1 MIFVFLIIVSLGVFY
16 YFASKSLPNYSGD
29 HKVQGISNPVEIV
42 RAEHNIPHIFGTTDN
57 DVFFALGYVH
67 AQDRLWQMINLRRV
81 AQGRLSEIYGMETL
95 EIDELMRRFD
105 LYDLASNSL
114 PFQDRQTIEAL
125 EAYARGVNTQLN
137 SAKSTWRGRGAP
149 EFLLFRT
156 AIQPWTPVDSLA
168 ILNLQTVRLASH
180 LENEILGQRILAK
193 LGAEK
198 LKTILPEAYSPN
210 LIPFGRTSPLADT
223 LEETEVSEG
232 DNSIE
237 LSVGDLLG
245 SGGGSNAWIISPKKT
260 VNGKALFASD
270 PHLGLSVPAIWY
282 LTRLELS
289 NGGVIGATIPGVPAV
304 IAGRSSHLAWG
315 ITYANIDDQDLY
327 FERLD
332 PTNDNRYLT
341 PTGFKNFRN
350 RLSHIEVKGEAL
362 PTTIQLSWT
371 ENGPVIPPKFYDLNS
386 IIPEGH
392 VASLAWTLFE
402 PQNTSLSAAI
412 GVMTAPTLD
421 EGLRQIEKVHSPGLN
436 FFISDGDNI
445 AYQMVGKL
453 PLRGLFHE
461 TEGRLPSAGW
471 KYRNRWIGTVPF
483 EEMPR
488 IINPSIGYLANTNNK
503 PIDIDQEYPYHLSYY
518 WSDTKRYKRLDYIL
532 NSRPIHSKQSVIQAQ
547 IDIVSETARTLVP
560 LFSRGMGHLIGANP
574 ADTQSG
580 IKIKALGLLNDWVG
594 DMDQDKVQPLI
605 YSQWLVSIFR
615 LITQDELGTISDE
628 YSYPDADFLERVFKD
643 IDGASV
649 WCDFIQ
655 TERVEDCDMIA
666 SLALDDTLRALVT
679 SFGEDISLWKWGEV
693 HQINHNHTPLG
704 SVPLLSWLNIK
715 YPGSGSDDT
724 LNRTSPT
731 GELPNIFSSEHGP
744 GYRGVYDFSNLDS
757 SEFIISTGQSGHP
770 LSQYYDDLSILFA
783 QNKYLRM
790 SLDPEVARSNSIGTI
805 NLQP

>member
-1 MIFVFLIIVSLGVFY
+1 MIFVFLIIVSLAGLY
-16 YFASKSLPNYSGD
+16 YFASKSLPNYSGNY
-29 HKVQGISNPVEIV
+29 KVQGVSNPVEIV
-42 RAEHNIPHIFGTTDN
+42 RAEHNIPHIFGNTDS

-81 AQGRLSEIYGMETL
+81 AQGRLSEIYGKETL

-114 PFQDRQTIEAL
+114 PFQDRQTVEAL
-125 EAYARGVNTQLN
+125 EAYSRGVNTQLN
-137 SAKSTWRGRGAP
+137 SVKSIWHGRGAP
-149 EFLLFRT
+149 EFLLFRST
-156 AIQPWTPVDSLA
+156 IQPWTPVDSLA
-168 ILNLQTVRLASH
+168 ILSLQTVRLASH
-180 LENEILGQRILAK
+180 LENEILGQRVLSK

-198 LKTILPEAYSPN
+198 LKTILPETYSPN
-210 LIPFGRTSPLADT
+210 VIPFGMTAPLKDT
-223 LEETEVSEG
+223 FREA
-232 DNSIE
+232 E
-237 LSVGDLLG
+237 LSLKVNSNGLTVGDFLG
-245 SGGGSNAWIISPKKT
+245 SGGGSNAWIIAPQKT
-260 VNGKALFASD
+260 VDGKAIMATD
-270 PHLGLSVPAIWY
+270 PHLGLSVPSIWY
-282 LTRLELS
+282 LARLELS
-289 NGGVIGATIPGVPAV
+289 NGGVIGATIPGIPAV
-304 IAGRSSHLAWG
+304 IAGRSSDLAWG

-350 RLSHIEVKGEAL
+350 RLSHIEVKGEDL

-371 ENGPVIPPKFYDLNS
+371 ENGPVIPTKFYNLNS

-412 GVMTAPTLD
+412 GVMKAPTLD
-421 EGLRQIEKVHSPGLN
+421 EGLRQLGKVHTPGLN

-445 AYQMVGKL
+445 AYQMVGRF
-453 PLRGLFHE
+453 PQRGVFHE

-471 KYRNRWIGTVPF
+471 KYRNRWVSTVPY

-503 PIDIDQEYPYHLSYY
+503 PVDQEYPFHLSYY
-518 WSDTKRYKRLDYIL
+518 WGDTKRYKRLNNIL
-532 NSRPIHSKQSVIQAQ
+532 ESRPIHTKQSTMQTQ

-574 ADTQSG
+574 ADTQSE

-594 DMDQDKVQPLI
+594 DMDQDKAQPLI

-615 LITQDELGTISDE
+615 LIAQDELGTIFEE

-655 TERVEDCDMIA
+655 TERIEDCDMIA
-666 SLALDDTLRALVT
+666 SLALDDTLRALV
-679 SFGEDISLWKWGEV
+679 SSYGEDVSLWQWGIA
-693 HQINHNHTPLG
+693 HQINLNHTPLG
-704 SVPLLSWLNIK
+704 TAPLLSWLNIK
-715 YPGSGSDDT
+715 FPGSGGEDT
-724 LNRTSPT
+724 LNSTTPS
-731 GELPNIFSSEHGP
+731 GKLPNIFSSEHGP

-757 SEFIISTGQSGHP
+757 SEFIIATGQSGHP
-770 LSQYYDDLSILFA
+770 LSQYYDDLSLLFS

-790 SLDPEVARSNSIGTI
+790 SLDPELARSNSIGTTI
-805 NLQP
+805 LQP